1 MTLALSRKSKESTLT
16 KALREVDQLKFKV
29 HKLEQQHQEY
39 VQGQQNLI
47 SAIAE
52 ICMSPIQEIE
62 ALRIL
67 VCKGEAECRR
77 YLRSLIVNQ
86 RKVS

>member
-29 HKLEQQHQEY
+29 HELEQQHQEY
-39 VQGQQNLI
+39 VQRQQNLI

>member
-1 MTLALSRKSKESTLT
+1 MTLTLSKKSKESTLT
-16 KALREVDQLKFKV
+16 KALQQIHQLEFKIQL
-29 HKLEQQHQEY
+29 LEQQHQEY
-39 VQGQQNLI
+39 VEGQQNLI

-52 ICMSPIQEIE
+52 ICMSSIQEVE

-86 RKVS
+86 RKVG